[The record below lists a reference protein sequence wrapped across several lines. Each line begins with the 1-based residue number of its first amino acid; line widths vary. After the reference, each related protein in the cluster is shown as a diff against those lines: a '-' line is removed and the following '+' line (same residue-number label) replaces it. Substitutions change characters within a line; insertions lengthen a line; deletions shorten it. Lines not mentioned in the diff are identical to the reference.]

1 MTNELPG
8 LPVSVL
14 GPYSLKQK
22 VSQETVAEFHSE
34 GKALQTAYTEANE
47 RYETLMTAPRR
58 DLGDSIRKAFSNVDD
73 ILTDMSLDKTPEN
86 QRSVRILAYNR
97 MEITAENIER
107 VKEADK
113 QVTAVIEKLTP
124 KNVLQ
129 MIRDGVNPLEKTFG
143 ELESYFR
150 CV

>member
-1 MTNELPG
+1 
-8 LPVSVL
+8 
-14 GPYSLKQK
+14 
-22 VSQETVAEFHSE
+22 
-34 GKALQTAYTEANE
+34 
-47 RYETLMTAPRR
+47 
-58 DLGDSIRKAFSNVDD
+58 
-73 ILTDMSLDKTPEN
+73 MSLDKTPEN

-143 ELESYFR
+143 ELESYFAENPQSYEER
-150 CV
+150 KISRRMSGKLILVSIVWYTRLREKMVPQ